1 MTFSFST
8 DARIEKRWDGSKF
21 VEGDLTLS
29 GADGISISVD
39 SSQFLISG
47 SLAEA
52 KSYAD
57 SGDASTLSS
66 AQSYTDS
73 EISSLSGYVDS
84 QDSAT
89 LSSAQSY
96 ADSAVSTYSG
106 FAEDQFVNE
115 SGDTM
120 TGFLSLHADPTAS
133 GHAAN
138 KAYVDAAVA
147 SGVAASTIE
156 VKDDDAQI
164 LAGASSLDFGHAI
177 SVSGNG
183 TEAEIEVDESEFT
196 SVVFLTGNQTI
207 GGEKTFSDNSTFNG
221 DVQIDGNLTVTGTT
235 TTLNT
240 EELLVEDNIIVL
252 NSTVTGTPTLDAG
265 IAIERGTSADAQLL
279 WDESLDRWVAGISGA
294 FNADDDVIVL
304 RSELETLSGYVDSQD
319 AATLSSAQSYT
330 DSEISSL
337 SGYVDSQDAATLS
350 SAQSYTDSEISSL
363 SGYVDSQDA
372 ATLSSAQSYA
382 DSAVSTYSGFAEDQF
397 VNESGDTMTGFL
409 SLHADPT
416 ASGHAANKAYVDAA
430 VSSGINAANIEV
442 EDDGASVGTGIQ
454 VLDFGTGLDATLSG
468 STEVLISVNESELTG
483 LMHLAGEETA
493 TGKKTFS
500 AGLAVA
506 SGVAPANSGDTQS
519 GVEGELRWDDD
530 FFYLYTGSSWKRTA
544 IASF

>member
-350 SAQSYTDSEISSL
+350 SAQSY
-363 SGYVDSQDA
+363 
-372 ATLSSAQSYA
+372 A